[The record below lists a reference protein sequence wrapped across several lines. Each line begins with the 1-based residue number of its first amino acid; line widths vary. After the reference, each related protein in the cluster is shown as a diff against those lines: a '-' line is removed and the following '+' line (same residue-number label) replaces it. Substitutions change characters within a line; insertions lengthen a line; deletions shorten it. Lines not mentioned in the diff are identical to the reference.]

1 MFKTQEDQEAKIR
14 AELEALT
21 LEINKLQKAIDET
34 EPSSWLLKEL
44 CKAKENLEFQ
54 RNSKVNLLNTM
65 KRW

>member
-34 EPSSWLLKEL
+34 EPSS
-44 CKAKENLEFQ
+44 
-54 RNSKVNLLNTM
+54 
-65 KRW
+65 